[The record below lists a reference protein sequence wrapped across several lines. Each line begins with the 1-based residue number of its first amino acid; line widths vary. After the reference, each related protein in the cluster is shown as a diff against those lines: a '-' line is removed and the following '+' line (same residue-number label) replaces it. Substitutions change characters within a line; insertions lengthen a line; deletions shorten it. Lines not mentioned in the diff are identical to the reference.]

1 MLLSKP
7 FSLKSV
13 SKLKYSVIGILKS
26 FRKRQDK
33 NQQADGADKA
43 VRYGSCLHPQLTVR
57 AFGEAAFV

>member
-1 MLLSKP
+1 MLKDP
-7 FSLKSV
+7 PNPNGV
-13 SKLKYSVIGILKS
+13 QGVGGVIGMLES